1 MSWQE
6 KSCNSFF
13 PPRLKEHHKFNR
25 RRQTTTCVIH
35 VEMRSECSDQV
46 ANQQPAADPQ
56 HSENKEA
63 AARRLMSKNRK
74 SSAARQKTPS
84 SSSSDTQTHK
94 KQHVHDTTRAP
105 EPSGPSGPPCRT
117 SHLSLRS
124 RRPSLSV
131 FYRLFPRCVFP
142 NNKERRGRSSAT
154 VSLRS
159 FPSSL
164 RLVLCFYHE
173 CQLLFGL

>member
-1 MSWQE
+1 MSRQE
-6 KSCNSFF
+6 ESCNSFF
-13 PPRLKEHHKFNR
+13 PPRLKEHRRFHR

-74 SSAARQKTPS
+74 SSAARQKTPC
-84 SSSSDTQTHK
+84 SSSSDAQTHK
-94 KQHVHDTTRAP
+94 KQHVDDTTRAP
-105 EPSGPSGPPCRT
+105 GPPGPSGPPTRT

-131 FYRLFPRCVFP
+131 FCRLFPRCVSP
-142 NNKERRGRSSAT
+142 QQQRAPRSGQRNSVAAQLPLLAAPCSVFFIT
-154 VSLRS
+154 SVS
-159 FPSSL
+159 
-164 RLVLCFYHE
+164 
-173 CQLLFGL
+173 